1 MTGQSEPTTL
11 GSDIY
16 RTCNRAN
23 NFVTNFPNLIIEYDI
38 VPNVDR
44 SLKAKAL
51 IRMGEVTSNK
61 MADVLE
67 AEKDLIEETL
77 QLEKKQLEMENRWEV
92 FR

>member
-1 MTGQSEPTTL
+1 MLKAQLITNNLVTNVP
-11 GSDIY
+11 
-16 RTCNRAN
+16 
-23 NFVTNFPNLIIEYDI
+23 NFVVEYDI

-44 SLKAKAL
+44 SLKARAL
-51 IRMGEVTSNK
+51 IRMGEVTTNK
-61 MADVLE
+61 MSDVLE